1 MRLAQLARKLS
12 LKSTAIVDFLATQ
25 GVVLEDSANAKID
38 ELHARTV
45 IAHFAP
51 ALLEAEAEAI
61 AREQE
66 VVEASLTAE
75 TIELPAVIEMVKLFE
90 EESATEAET
99 ETTLSVETVE
109 ELPDVIRAP
118 KIELSGL
125 KVLGKIELPEKKKKE
140 EQEVSPTG
148 DVLEIEGTEPR
159 LKPREKKLT
168 DRKRAERPKRNSLS
182 EARERERREQEEK
195 RKAEEE
201 KRKELRKQKYLQTRQ
216 AKTPLRVEKVKV
228 EKEIKKAPAKRKKE
242 EPVSLLTRFMR
253 WLTSNQA

>member
-12 LKSTAIVDFLATQ
+12 LKSTAIIDFLATQ
-25 GVVLEDSANAKID
+25 GVAIEDSPNTKID
-38 ELHARTV
+38 ESHVRSV
-45 IAHFAP
+45 ITHFAP
-51 ALLEAEAEAI
+51 ALLEAEVEAI
-61 AREQE
+61 SREQD
-66 VVEASLTAE
+66 VVETSLKNESIEVPATIEITEAIEAVKETEIEVAPTTE
-75 TIELPAVIEMVKLFE
+75 TI
-90 EESATEAET
+90 
-99 ETTLSVETVE
+99 E

-140 EQEVSPTG
+140 EQEASLG
-148 DVLEIEGTEPR
+148 GEVLETESTEPR
-159 LKPREKKLT
+159 IKPREKKLT
-168 DRKRAERPKRNSLS
+168 DRKRAERPKRNPLS

-216 AKTPLRVEKVKV
+216 AKAPSRVEKIKV
-228 EKEIKKAPAKRKKE
+228 EKEIKKAPIKKKKE
-242 EPVSLLTRFMR
+242 ESVSLFTRFMR

>member
-12 LKSTAIVDFLATQ
+12 LKSTTIVDFLAGQ
-25 GVVLEDSANAKID
+25 GVAVDDSPNAKID
-38 ELHARTV
+38 EVHARAV
-45 IAHFAP
+45 ISHFAP
-51 ALLEAEAEAI
+51 ALLDVEESIAQEAEYTVEVI
-61 AREQE
+61 KEE
-66 VVEASLTAE
+66 PVEIPEPSDESIVVEE
-75 TIELPAVIEMVKLFE
+75 FNEF
-90 EESATEAET
+90 ET
-99 ETTLSVETVE
+99 EINSSTETVE

-140 EQEVSPTG
+140 ETQEINADGEVVIGESA
-148 DVLEIEGTEPR
+148 TEPR
-159 LKPREKKLT
+159 IKPREKKLT

-216 AKTPLRVEKVKV
+216 AKAPSRVEKAKV
-228 EKEIKKAPAKRKKE
+228 EKEIKKVPAKKKKE
-242 EPVSLLTRFMR
+242 ESVSLLTRFMR
-253 WLTSNQA
+253 WLTSNQT

>member
-25 GVVLEDSANAKID
+25 GVVIEDSANAKID
-38 ELHARTV
+38 ELHVRTV
-45 IAHFAP
+45 IAHYAP

-61 AREQE
+61 AQEQE
-66 VVEASLTAE
+66 VLEASFNRE
-75 TIELPAVIEMVKLFE
+75 TTELPEVTEMVNPSE
-90 EESATEAET
+90 EEKVVET
-99 ETTLSVETVE
+99 ETASSIETVE

-140 EQEVSPTG
+140 EQDASLAG
-148 DVLEIEGTEPR
+148 DELEIESTEPR
-159 LKPREKKLT
+159 IKPHEKKLT
-168 DRKRAERPKRNSLS
+168 DRKRAERPKRNPLS

-195 RKAEEE
+195 RRAEEE

-216 AKTPLRVEKVKV
+216 AKAPSRVEKVKV
-228 EKEIKKAPAKRKKE
+228 EKEIKKAPVKKKKE

>member
-25 GVVLEDSANAKID
+25 GVVIEDSPNAKID
-38 ELHARTV
+38 ELHVRSV
-45 IAHFAP
+45 ITHFAP

-61 AREQE
+61 VQEQE
-66 VVEASLTAE
+66 LLEATVNTE
-75 TIELPAVIEMVKLFE
+75 TITMPPVIEIAKPIAE
-90 EESATEAET
+90 EKEAATDII
-99 ETTLSVETVE
+99 LPVETVE

-140 EQEVSPTG
+140 EQEASLTG
-148 DVLEIEGTEPR
+148 DVLETEATEPR
-159 LKPREKKLT
+159 IKPREKKLT
-168 DRKRAERPKRNSLS
+168 DRKRAERPKRNPLS

-216 AKTPLRVEKVKV
+216 AKAPSRVEKVKV
-228 EKEIKKAPAKRKKE
+228 EKEIKKAPTKKKKE
-242 EPVSLLTRFMR
+242 EPVSLFTRFMR
-253 WLTSNQA
+253 WLTSNQT